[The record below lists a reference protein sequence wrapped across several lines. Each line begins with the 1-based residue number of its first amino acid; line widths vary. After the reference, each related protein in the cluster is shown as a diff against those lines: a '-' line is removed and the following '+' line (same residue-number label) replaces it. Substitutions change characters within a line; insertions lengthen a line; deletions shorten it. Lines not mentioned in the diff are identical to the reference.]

1 MPGAIHKSRKRKFR
15 QGQPAALW
23 AWLEHVRVNLPKCWE
38 MPPKEYFN
46 EKRDAFV
53 RASVTLPHIGLR
65 HSFASYLLAETK
77 DLPAVSYQM
86 QHSKTT
92 MTEKYEGR
100 ATEADAK
107 RYFAILL

>member
-1 MPGAIHKSRKRKFR
+1 MT
-15 QGQPAALW
+15 
-23 AWLEHVRVNLPKCWE
+23 V
-38 MPPKEYFN
+38 KEDVN

-53 RASVTLPHIGLR
+53 RAFVTLPHNSLR

-77 DLPAVSYQM
+77 DFPAVSYDM
-86 QHSKTT
+86 QHSKTA

-107 RYFAILL
+107 RYFAVLP

>member
-1 MPGAIHKSRKRKFR
+1 
-15 QGQPAALW
+15 
-23 AWLEHVRVNLPKCWE
+23 
-38 MPPKEYFN
+38 MPPKEYYN

-53 RASVTLPHIGLR
+53 RASVTLPHNGLR